1 MLIAWHVVV
10 EQKGRGSSEAWMR
23 MAGGTGQEPQTPDPE
38 TMILGK
44 V

>member
-23 MAGGTGQEPQTPDPE
+23 TGPEPQTPDPE
-38 TMILGK
+38 TMILRK